1 MNLKQA
7 ATAGGS
13 CECADGFFMD
23 TNGACIACPEGCTS
37 CTDAETCA
45 GCNTGFS
52 FIGTQCFCASLLNF
66 VNSDKECVTCASVF
80 PGCDT
85 CTNATQCTRC
95 S

>member
-37 CTDAETCA
+37 CTDAETCT
-45 GCNTGFS
+45 GCNTGF
-52 FIGTQCFCASLLNF
+52 
-66 VNSDKECVTCASVF
+66 
-80 PGCDT
+80 
-85 CTNATQCTRC
+85 
-95 S
+95 